1 MSQPVFELPQ
11 LSHLPDVH
19 RTQTRDDKVTRRL
32 SNALSQTLRSSS
44 LDLQLQP
51 TSETQGD
58 LVTGKSRTAAVI
70 ASVTCIT
77 GLGTLL
83 SGILTVGIPVM
94 AKDLHMSASLE
105 LW

>member
-11 LSHLPDVH
+11 LSHPPEFS
-19 RTQTRDDKVTRRL
+19 RIQAREDKATRRL
-32 SNALSQTLRSSS
+32 SNAMNQTMRSSS

-58 LVTGKSRTAAVI
+58 LVTTKSRTAAVI

-94 AKDLHMSASLE
+94 ARDLHMSTSLE